1 MYINAE
7 FHESSRTFYL
17 FKIEEDK
24 NKFRTITFNKKKRNR
39 QQHDF
44 TYKKL
49 SKKLIDKTLD
59 SVLF

>member
-24 NKFRTITFNKKKRNR
+24 NKFRTISFNKKKKEIGNNMISRTKSYPKN
-39 QQHDF
+39 
-44 TYKKL
+44 
-49 SKKLIDKTLD
+49 
-59 SVLF
+59 